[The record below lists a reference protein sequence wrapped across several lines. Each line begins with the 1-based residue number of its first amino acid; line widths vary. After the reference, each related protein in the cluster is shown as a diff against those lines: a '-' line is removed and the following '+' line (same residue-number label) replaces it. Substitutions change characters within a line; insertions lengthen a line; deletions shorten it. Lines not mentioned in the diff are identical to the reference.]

1 MNHQAYGVPAWLEQS
16 ANAPVVDPQAIGLH
30 ERLNG
35 ALDRGDTRA
44 GLRVP
49 MKSNVQN
56 MRGPS
61 RPRGTNKIGVL
72 MPSDSL

>member
-1 MNHQAYGVPAWLEQS
+1 MSQAHRVPEWLEQS
-16 ANAPVVDPQAIGLH
+16 ANVPGIEYRAIEIH

-61 RPRGTNKIGVL
+61 RPPGTNKIGE
-72 MPSDSL
+72 